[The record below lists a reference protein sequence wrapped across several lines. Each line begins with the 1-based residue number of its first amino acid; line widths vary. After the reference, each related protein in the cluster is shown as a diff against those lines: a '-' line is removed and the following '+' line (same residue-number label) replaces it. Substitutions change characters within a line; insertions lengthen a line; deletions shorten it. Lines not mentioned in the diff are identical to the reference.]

1 MFNTTHILYMLI
13 SGVCGAALL
22 IFLHLLHQN
31 RWNVIVLRTLAIL
44 TVILHYSPL
53 WVDFFTL
60 GTATVAPE
68 MLLPIHPCNVCMWLL
83 LIAAFVTDKQGPAA
97 RLLKDFTFWGGTV
110 CGAIGTVFN
119 FNFAKTPTLTDFVV
133 LKGLLSHST
142 MVVGCILLF
151 TAGYV
156 QIRVRRGVTAV
167 LAGLLL
173 FGVDGLIIN
182 GLYAAFQ
189 LEPCNAMYLV
199 SRPFEAAPWL
209 TTPVIGL
216 MAMVAVFLLA
226 ALFEQV
232 ALPKDQRWYAR
243 FKRSNRSS
251 ESPKQ

>member
-1 MFNTTHILYMLI
+1 MFGTTHVLYMLI

-22 IFLHLLHQN
+22 IALHFLQRERLN
-31 RWNVIVLRTLAIL
+31 IIALRVLAIL

-60 GTATVAPE
+60 GSAEVAPE

-83 LIAAFVTDKQGPAA
+83 LIAVFVLDKQGPVA

-119 FNFAKTPTLTDFVV
+119 FNFADNPTLTDFGV

-142 MVVGCILLF
+142 MVIGCILLF

-156 QIRVRRGVTAV
+156 QIRVWRGAAAV
-167 LAGLLL
+167 LSGLLL
-173 FGVDGLIIN
+173 FGVDGFLIN
-182 GLYAAFQ
+182 GLYAAFD

-199 SRPFEAAPWL
+199 SRPFENAPWL

-216 MAMVAVFLLA
+216 MAMAAVFLLA
-226 ALFEQV
+226 ALFEQI
-232 ALPKDQRWYAR
+232 ALPADQRWYTRLRRKKA
-243 FKRSNRSS
+243 
-251 ESPKQ
+251 PPID

>member
-22 IFLHLLHQN
+22 IALRFLKKERL
-31 RWNVIVLRTLAIL
+31 NVIALRVLAIL

-60 GTATVAPE
+60 GTAKAAPE
-68 MLLPIHPCNVCMWLL
+68 MLLPIHPCNVCMWLF
-83 LIAAFVTDKQGPAA
+83 LIAVFVLDKQGTVA

-110 CGAIGTVFN
+110 CGTIGTVFN
-119 FNFAKTPTLTDFVV
+119 FNFANTPTLTDFDV

-142 MVVGCILLF
+142 MVMGCILLL

-156 QIRVRRGVTAV
+156 QIRVWRGAAAV
-167 LAGLLL
+167 LSGLLL
-173 FGVDGLIIN
+173 FGVDGLLIN
-182 GLYAAFQ
+182 GLYAAFD

-199 SRPFEAAPWL
+199 SKPFENAPWL

-216 MAMVAVFLLA
+216 MAMATVFLLA
-226 ALFEQV
+226 ALFEQF
-232 ALPKDQRWYAR
+232 ALPAEQRWYTCLRRKKA
-243 FKRSNRSS
+243 
-251 ESPKQ
+251 PPID